1 MIFLLMA
8 TLSGDTCNVFV
19 NRSWAASE
27 KEQNIGEDV
36 DEILV
41 EIFQVSFNDT
51 VSCWDYW

>member
-1 MIFLLMA
+1 MIFLLMV
-8 TLSGDTCNVFV
+8 TLAGDTCNVFV
-19 NRSWAASE
+19 NRSWTASE

-51 VSCWDYW
+51 VSC

>member
-51 VSCWDYW
+51 VSC